1 MIVLIGFMGAGKSTV
16 GRMLADELGLPFVD
30 TDEVIERSEGR
41 AVQEI
46 FEQDGEGRFRTLEK
60 EAVTHAL
67 GGPDAVVAVGGGAIH
82 DPTTRAALEWHTV
95 IHLDVSY
102 PEAMRRV
109 GQDPGRPLLHF
120 ADPKALFDERAPVYE
135 RVARHVI
142 DTTGVAPEEAA
153 SKIVAAAGLQ
163 RESGPTQIKVDLGT
177 RSYPILIGSDI
188 ARDIAELVDVSGSQH
203 VFVVTHSHLAAAAKP
218 LIDSLGTTGA
228 DVSVLNVDEGEAS
241 KGLGVAGD
249 LFEEFARRRA
259 HRSDLVVTFGGGV
272 VCDLGG
278 FVASTYHRGIPVV
291 HVPTTLLAQ
300 VDAAVG
306 GKTAVNLSVGKNL
319 VGTIHQPIAVICDVS
334 LLRSL
339 PDEEIRSGLAEV
351 IKYGLISDPALLE
364 AVSGDALAVFER
376 DEDVLAALVRRSVAI
391 KAAVVSSDENET
403 GRREILNYGHTFG
416 HALEHVMRI
425 RHGEAISV
433 GMMAAAHLAVELG
446 MLDHTAVE
454 RHRGP
459 LVAVGLPTTAPL
471 DIAKTLDA
479 LKQDKKHR
487 GNLRFVLL
495 DAIGSARIGIEA
507 TEEQITAALRSV
519 SG

>member
-16 GRMLADELGLPFVD
+16 GRMLGDELGLVFVD
-30 TDEVIERSEGR
+30 TDEVIEHAEGR
-41 AVQEI
+41 TVQEI
-46 FEQDGEGRFRTLEK
+46 FEHEGEGQFRTLEK
-60 EAVTHAL
+60 EAVTRSL

-95 IHLDVSY
+95 IHLDVTY

-120 ADPKALFDERAPVYE
+120 ADPKALFDEREPVYE

-142 DTTGVAPEEAA
+142 DTTGVAPEEAV
-153 SKIVAAAGLQ
+153 SMIVASAVLRRVG
-163 RESGPTQIKVDLGT
+163 GPAQINVDLGP
-177 RSYPILIGSDI
+177 RSYPVLIGSDI
-188 ARDIAELVDVSGSQH
+188 ARDMAELVDISGSQQ
-203 VFVVTHSHLAAAAKP
+203 VFVITHSHLAAAAKP
-218 LIDSLGTTGA
+218 LIDSLGTSGA
-228 DVSVLNVDEGEAS
+228 DVSVLVVDEGEAS

-249 LFEEFARRRA
+249 LLEELARRRA

-278 FVASTYHRGIPVV
+278 FVASTYHRGLPVA

-306 GKTAVNLSVGKNL
+306 GKTAVNLRAGKNL
-319 VGTIHQPIAVICDVS
+319 VGTIHQPIAVVCDVS

-339 PDEEIRSGLAEV
+339 PEEEIRSGLAEV
-351 IKYGLISDPALLE
+351 IKYGLILDPSLPDIVMGKASE
-364 AVSGDALAVFER
+364 VFDR
-376 DEDVLAALVRRSVAI
+376 DEDVLALLVRRSVAI
-391 KAAVVSSDENET
+391 KAAVVSSDEKEE

-416 HALEHVMRI
+416 HAIEHVTGM
-425 RHGEAISV
+425 RHGEAISL
-433 GMMAAAHLAVELG
+433 GMVAAAHLGVAVG
-446 MLDHTAVE
+446 MLGDDGVD
-454 RHRGP
+454 RHRVP
-459 LVAVGLPTTAPL
+459 LETVGLPTSVPV
-471 DIAKTLDA
+471 DIPRTLDA

-495 DAIGSARIGIEA
+495 EAIGSARIGIEA
-507 TEEQITAALRSV
+507 TDEQITAALRSV